1 MTPPSPLRVLF
12 VSRVRLNPY
21 VRLLAAG
28 VERADPAIR
37 TEIVAVLPWSRVVA
51 APAPPV
57 LHLHW
62 VELQFAYGHP
72 GPLRARLSW
81 HALRLALI
89 ALRQRGTR
97 LVYTVHNL
105 HHHDDRYPALHEAAH
120 AWLFAHADAIHVHD
134 AGTAAT
140 LATRWGRREQVFVIP
155 HGHYREV
162 YPADVSREEARQ
174 RLHLSADAF
183 VYLCLGQIRPYK
195 GIDRLIQAFRH
206 LNDPATML
214 VIAGH
219 LTSPAYGRYLH
230 RLIADHPGI
239 RLHTAYI
246 PDEELQVFFNAADA
260 CVLPYRRATTSGAA
274 LLALSFGKPIVAP
287 NLGPFPE
294 LITDGSGVLFDAGE
308 DALVQALRAVRTL
321 DPERA
326 RAAAL
331 GVAAARDWTLL
342 GAQHAA
348 VYRQL
353 VAT

>member
-1 MTPPSPLRVLF
+1 VTQPSPLHVLYL
-12 VSRVRLNPY
+12 SRVRLNPY

-37 TEIVAVLPWSRVVA
+37 TEIVAVLPWSRVA
-51 APAPPV
+51 LAPAPPV

-72 GPLRARLSW
+72 GLQRARLSW
-81 HALRLALI
+81 QALRLALS
-89 ALRQRGTR
+89 ALRHRGTR

-105 HHHDDRYPALHEAAH
+105 HPHDEPFAALHEAAH
-120 AWLFAHADAIHVHD
+120 GWLFAHADAIHVHD

-140 LATRWGRREQVFVIP
+140 IAARWGRRKRVFVIP

-162 YPADVSREEARQ
+162 YPADVSRAEARR
-174 RLHLSADAF
+174 RLQLPAEAF
-183 VYLCLGQIRPYK
+183 IYLCLGQIRPYK
-195 GIDRLIQAFRH
+195 GIDRLIHAFRH

-219 LTSPAYGRYLH
+219 LTSPAYGRHLH
-230 RLIADHPGI
+230 RLIADHPNI

-246 PDEELQVFFNAADA
+246 PDDELQVFFNAADA

-294 LITDGSGVLFDAGE
+294 LITDGSGVLFEAGE
-308 DALVQALRAVRTL
+308 DGLVKALQAVRAL
-321 DPERA
+321 DPEQA

-331 GVAAARDWTLL
+331 GVAATRDWTRL

-353 VAT
+353 VAL